1 MTHKIYHSL
10 IAALIGAATT
20 GAVQAAPIPA
30 MGLRFVAAEASD
42 SSISVRSARVLPH
55 ERSMI
60 VSMCIRVDRD
70 LKGTESIELR
80 PVLTDSTGH
89 SAVLPSIFIN
99 GRTQH
104 IAFQRDRRNA
114 KRDLVTLRRRNGM
127 EQTIDYLREV
137 AYQPWMRKAT
147 LVLEEVACGCGIP
160 IAYDSH
166 AVATLR
172 SDDTP
177 RLAFRIPEVEEVKTR
192 QESGRAF
199 LAFQLGK
206 SEILDNFRSNA
217 TELAK
222 IMQAIDL
229 VRNDSN
235 VTVSHIAIHG
245 YASPDGSLALNER
258 LSAERTQALKSWV
271 MSKYQFDEALFTT
284 AHTAEDWEGL
294 VNFLRNN
301 NTLEGREEILNI
313 IATVGDLDK
322 REARIR
328 EEFPS
333 QYRFML
339 DNWYPFLRHSDYTVG
354 YIVRPF
360 TVEEAKR
367 ELKLHPQNLSI
378 DEMFRIAQTYKE
390 GSKEYNE
397 VFLIAV
403 KQNPDHPV
411 ANAPTAAGKIGN
423 DQSLL
428 TTVAKGKSIMSV
440 IGTEGLTMSN
450 RGGSAQNVRV
460 STDSVTHIDI
470 ALERAVAKVEIGKRY
485 GSYELKD
492 KSGKVYAKVTPGS
505 FYFVNLSRDYY
516 LFRHTGKFDKNSTPN
531 RDQYTWSLDNYTDI
545 PDTDGYLIDPHF
557 FDKQWDTSNAFDGS
571 TIFDNALTEI
581 VRTGREYEATLFP
594 EAGSYSK
601 SYILENANF
610 WTAQREGYTT
620 GVIIK
625 GILTPEKSRCF
636 DEHGNNI
643 DPQGVHCL
651 YYFNYNF
658 YTSLAAVKAVGGGN
672 IPSGDIS
679 ARELETQ
686 YNIKYFPIDDK
697 SLYACYYKHFIKHL
711 DNGEKR
717 KLGVMEY
724 GVVRNN
730 WYRVTIA
737 DIAGLGSGSIN
748 IEPTRPVEEDDI
760 LLTDYY
766 VSPWQFRPD
775 DTVLSQPRKK

>member
-30 MGLRFVAAEASD
+30 MGLRFVVAEAGD

-114 KRDLVTLRRRNGM
+114 KR
-127 EQTIDYLREV
+127 
-137 AYQPWMRKAT
+137 
-147 LVLEEVACGCGIP
+147 
-160 IAYDSH
+160 
-166 AVATLR
+166 
-172 SDDTP
+172 
-177 RLAFRIPEVEEVKTR
+177 
-192 QESGRAF
+192 
-199 LAFQLGK
+199 
-206 SEILDNFRSNA
+206 
-217 TELAK
+217 
-222 IMQAIDL
+222 DL

-367 ELKLHPQNLSI
+367 ELRLHPQNLSI

-390 GSKEYNE
+390 GSEEYNE

-411 ANAPTAAGKIGN
+411 ANLNAACIALRAGDKTAA
-423 DQSLL
+423 
-428 TTVAKGKSIMSV
+428 A
-440 IGTEGLTMSN
+440 
-450 RGGSAQNVRV
+450 
-460 STDSVTHIDI
+460 
-470 ALERAVAKVEIGKRY
+470 
-485 GSYELKD
+485 
-492 KSGKVYAKVTPGS
+492 
-505 FYFVNLSRDYY
+505 
-516 LFRHTGKFDKNSTPN
+516 
-531 RDQYTWSLDNYTDI
+531 
-545 PDTDGYLIDPHF
+545 GYLEKAMPCAERDL
-557 FDKQWDTSNAFDGS
+557 A
-571 TIFDNALTEI
+571 
-581 VRTGREYEATLFP
+581 
-594 EAGSYSK
+594 
-601 SYILENANF
+601 
-610 WTAQREGYTT
+610 T
-620 GVIIK
+620 GVLRMME
-625 GILTPEKSRCF
+625 GHVEEADRLFE
-636 DEHGNNI
+636 
-643 DPQGVHCL
+643 
-651 YYFNYNF
+651 
-658 YTSLAAVKAVGGGN
+658 AA
-672 IPSGDIS
+672 
-679 ARELETQ
+679 
-686 YNIKYFPIDDK
+686 DK
-697 SLYACYYKHFIKHL
+697 
-711 DNGEKR
+711 
-717 KLGVMEY
+717 
-724 GVVRNN
+724 
-730 WYRVTIA
+730 
-737 DIAGLGSGSIN
+737 AGL
-748 IEPTRPVEEDDI
+748 REEARHNLRI
-760 LLTDYY
+760 LHPERY
-766 VSPWQFRPD
+766 
-775 DTVLSQPRKK
+775 

>member
-30 MGLRFVAAEASD
+30 MGLRFVAAEAGD

-114 KRDLVTLRRRNGM
+114 KRDLVTLR
-127 EQTIDYLREV
+127 
-137 AYQPWMRKAT
+137 
-147 LVLEEVACGCGIP
+147 
-160 IAYDSH
+160 
-166 AVATLR
+166 

-229 VRNDSN
+229 VKNDSN

-245 YASPDGSLALNER
+245 YASPDGSLSLNEK

-411 ANAPTAAGKIGN
+411 ANLNAACIALRAGDKTAA
-423 DQSLL
+423 
-428 TTVAKGKSIMSV
+428 A
-440 IGTEGLTMSN
+440 
-450 RGGSAQNVRV
+450 
-460 STDSVTHIDI
+460 
-470 ALERAVAKVEIGKRY
+470 
-485 GSYELKD
+485 
-492 KSGKVYAKVTPGS
+492 
-505 FYFVNLSRDYY
+505 
-516 LFRHTGKFDKNSTPN
+516 
-531 RDQYTWSLDNYTDI
+531 
-545 PDTDGYLIDPHF
+545 GYLEKAMPCAERDL
-557 FDKQWDTSNAFDGS
+557 A
-571 TIFDNALTEI
+571 
-581 VRTGREYEATLFP
+581 
-594 EAGSYSK
+594 
-601 SYILENANF
+601 
-610 WTAQREGYTT
+610 T
-620 GVIIK
+620 GVLRMME
-625 GILTPEKSRCF
+625 GHVEEAERLFE
-636 DEHGNNI
+636 
-643 DPQGVHCL
+643 
-651 YYFNYNF
+651 
-658 YTSLAAVKAVGGGN
+658 AA
-672 IPSGDIS
+672 
-679 ARELETQ
+679 
-686 YNIKYFPIDDK
+686 DK
-697 SLYACYYKHFIKHL
+697 
-711 DNGEKR
+711 
-717 KLGVMEY
+717 
-724 GVVRNN
+724 
-730 WYRVTIA
+730 
-737 DIAGLGSGSIN
+737 AGL
-748 IEPTRPVEEDDI
+748 REEARHNLRI
-760 LLTDYY
+760 LHPERY
-766 VSPWQFRPD
+766 
-775 DTVLSQPRKK
+775 

>member
-30 MGLRFVAAEASD
+30 MGLRFVAAEAGD

-114 KRDLVTLRRRNGM
+114 KRDLV
-127 EQTIDYLREV
+127 
-137 AYQPWMRKAT
+137 
-147 LVLEEVACGCGIP
+147 
-160 IAYDSH
+160 
-166 AVATLR
+166 TLR

-245 YASPDGSLALNER
+245 YASPDGSLALNEK

-367 ELKLHPQNLSI
+367 ELRLHPQNLSI

-390 GSKEYNE
+390 GSEEYNE

-411 ANAPTAAGKIGN
+411 ANLNAACIALRAGDKTAA
-423 DQSLL
+423 
-428 TTVAKGKSIMSV
+428 A
-440 IGTEGLTMSN
+440 
-450 RGGSAQNVRV
+450 
-460 STDSVTHIDI
+460 
-470 ALERAVAKVEIGKRY
+470 
-485 GSYELKD
+485 
-492 KSGKVYAKVTPGS
+492 
-505 FYFVNLSRDYY
+505 
-516 LFRHTGKFDKNSTPN
+516 
-531 RDQYTWSLDNYTDI
+531 
-545 PDTDGYLIDPHF
+545 GYLEKAMPCAERDL
-557 FDKQWDTSNAFDGS
+557 A
-571 TIFDNALTEI
+571 
-581 VRTGREYEATLFP
+581 
-594 EAGSYSK
+594 
-601 SYILENANF
+601 
-610 WTAQREGYTT
+610 T
-620 GVIIK
+620 GVLRMME
-625 GILTPEKSRCF
+625 GHVEEAERLFE
-636 DEHGNNI
+636 
-643 DPQGVHCL
+643 
-651 YYFNYNF
+651 
-658 YTSLAAVKAVGGGN
+658 AA
-672 IPSGDIS
+672 
-679 ARELETQ
+679 
-686 YNIKYFPIDDK
+686 DK
-697 SLYACYYKHFIKHL
+697 
-711 DNGEKR
+711 
-717 KLGVMEY
+717 
-724 GVVRNN
+724 
-730 WYRVTIA
+730 
-737 DIAGLGSGSIN
+737 AGL
-748 IEPTRPVEEDDI
+748 REEARHNLRI
-760 LLTDYY
+760 LHPERY
-766 VSPWQFRPD
+766 
-775 DTVLSQPRKK
+775 

>member
-60 VSMCIRVDRD
+60 VSMCIRVD
-70 LKGTESIELR
+70 
-80 PVLTDSTGH
+80 
-89 SAVLPSIFIN
+89 
-99 GRTQH
+99 
-104 IAFQRDRRNA
+104 
-114 KRDLVTLRRRNGM
+114 RDLVTLRRRNGM

-245 YASPDGSLALNER
+245 YASPDGSLALNEK

-411 ANAPTAAGKIGN
+411 ANLNAACIALRAGDKTAA
-423 DQSLL
+423 
-428 TTVAKGKSIMSV
+428 A
-440 IGTEGLTMSN
+440 
-450 RGGSAQNVRV
+450 
-460 STDSVTHIDI
+460 
-470 ALERAVAKVEIGKRY
+470 
-485 GSYELKD
+485 
-492 KSGKVYAKVTPGS
+492 
-505 FYFVNLSRDYY
+505 
-516 LFRHTGKFDKNSTPN
+516 
-531 RDQYTWSLDNYTDI
+531 
-545 PDTDGYLIDPHF
+545 GYLEKAMPCAERDL
-557 FDKQWDTSNAFDGS
+557 A
-571 TIFDNALTEI
+571 
-581 VRTGREYEATLFP
+581 
-594 EAGSYSK
+594 
-601 SYILENANF
+601 
-610 WTAQREGYTT
+610 T
-620 GVIIK
+620 GVLRMME
-625 GILTPEKSRCF
+625 GHVEEAERLFE
-636 DEHGNNI
+636 
-643 DPQGVHCL
+643 
-651 YYFNYNF
+651 
-658 YTSLAAVKAVGGGN
+658 AA
-672 IPSGDIS
+672 
-679 ARELETQ
+679 
-686 YNIKYFPIDDK
+686 DK
-697 SLYACYYKHFIKHL
+697 
-711 DNGEKR
+711 
-717 KLGVMEY
+717 
-724 GVVRNN
+724 
-730 WYRVTIA
+730 
-737 DIAGLGSGSIN
+737 AGL
-748 IEPTRPVEEDDI
+748 REEARHNLRI
-760 LLTDYY
+760 LHPERY
-766 VSPWQFRPD
+766 
-775 DTVLSQPRKK
+775 

>member
-30 MGLRFVAAEASD
+30 MGLRFVAAEAGD

-114 KRDLVTLRRRNGM
+114 KRDLVTLR
-127 EQTIDYLREV
+127 
-137 AYQPWMRKAT
+137 
-147 LVLEEVACGCGIP
+147 
-160 IAYDSH
+160 
-166 AVATLR
+166 

-206 SEILDNFRSNA
+206 SEILNNFRSNA

-245 YASPDGSLALNER
+245 YASPDGSLALNEK

-301 NTLEGREEILNI
+301 NTLDGREEILNI

-411 ANAPTAAGKIGN
+411 ANLNAACIALRAGDKTAA
-423 DQSLL
+423 
-428 TTVAKGKSIMSV
+428 A
-440 IGTEGLTMSN
+440 
-450 RGGSAQNVRV
+450 
-460 STDSVTHIDI
+460 
-470 ALERAVAKVEIGKRY
+470 
-485 GSYELKD
+485 
-492 KSGKVYAKVTPGS
+492 
-505 FYFVNLSRDYY
+505 
-516 LFRHTGKFDKNSTPN
+516 
-531 RDQYTWSLDNYTDI
+531 
-545 PDTDGYLIDPHF
+545 GYLEKAMPCAERDL
-557 FDKQWDTSNAFDGS
+557 A
-571 TIFDNALTEI
+571 
-581 VRTGREYEATLFP
+581 
-594 EAGSYSK
+594 
-601 SYILENANF
+601 
-610 WTAQREGYTT
+610 T
-620 GVIIK
+620 GVLRMME
-625 GILTPEKSRCF
+625 GHVEEAERLFE
-636 DEHGNNI
+636 
-643 DPQGVHCL
+643 
-651 YYFNYNF
+651 
-658 YTSLAAVKAVGGGN
+658 AA
-672 IPSGDIS
+672 
-679 ARELETQ
+679 
-686 YNIKYFPIDDK
+686 DK
-697 SLYACYYKHFIKHL
+697 
-711 DNGEKR
+711 
-717 KLGVMEY
+717 
-724 GVVRNN
+724 
-730 WYRVTIA
+730 
-737 DIAGLGSGSIN
+737 AGL
-748 IEPTRPVEEDDI
+748 REEARHNLRI
-760 LLTDYY
+760 LHPERY
-766 VSPWQFRPD
+766 
-775 DTVLSQPRKK
+775 

>member
-1 MTHKIYHSL
+1 
-10 IAALIGAATT
+10 
-20 GAVQAAPIPA
+20 
-30 MGLRFVAAEASD
+30 
-42 SSISVRSARVLPH
+42 
-55 ERSMI
+55 
-60 VSMCIRVDRD
+60 
-70 LKGTESIELR
+70 
-80 PVLTDSTGH
+80 
-89 SAVLPSIFIN
+89 
-99 GRTQH
+99 
-104 IAFQRDRRNA
+104 
-114 KRDLVTLRRRNGM
+114 
-127 EQTIDYLREV
+127 
-137 AYQPWMRKAT
+137 MRKAT

-245 YASPDGSLALNER
+245 YASPDGSLALNEK

-328 EEFPS
+328 EEFPL

-411 ANAPTAAGKIGN
+411 ANLNAACIALRAGDKTAA
-423 DQSLL
+423 
-428 TTVAKGKSIMSV
+428 A
-440 IGTEGLTMSN
+440 
-450 RGGSAQNVRV
+450 
-460 STDSVTHIDI
+460 
-470 ALERAVAKVEIGKRY
+470 
-485 GSYELKD
+485 
-492 KSGKVYAKVTPGS
+492 
-505 FYFVNLSRDYY
+505 
-516 LFRHTGKFDKNSTPN
+516 
-531 RDQYTWSLDNYTDI
+531 
-545 PDTDGYLIDPHF
+545 GYLEKAMPCAERDL
-557 FDKQWDTSNAFDGS
+557 A
-571 TIFDNALTEI
+571 
-581 VRTGREYEATLFP
+581 
-594 EAGSYSK
+594 
-601 SYILENANF
+601 
-610 WTAQREGYTT
+610 T
-620 GVIIK
+620 GVLRMME
-625 GILTPEKSRCF
+625 GHVEEAERLFE
-636 DEHGNNI
+636 
-643 DPQGVHCL
+643 
-651 YYFNYNF
+651 
-658 YTSLAAVKAVGGGN
+658 AA
-672 IPSGDIS
+672 
-679 ARELETQ
+679 
-686 YNIKYFPIDDK
+686 DK
-697 SLYACYYKHFIKHL
+697 
-711 DNGEKR
+711 
-717 KLGVMEY
+717 
-724 GVVRNN
+724 
-730 WYRVTIA
+730 
-737 DIAGLGSGSIN
+737 AGL
-748 IEPTRPVEEDDI
+748 REEARHNLRI
-760 LLTDYY
+760 LHPERY
-766 VSPWQFRPD
+766 
-775 DTVLSQPRKK
+775 

>member
-1 MTHKIYHSL
+1 MGGRFHGRNNPPKEKKPLKDTFDLETLRMKFRAKIAAAMAVALAFASQNAHAQNVGVKANALSFAHTALGMGAEMSLGYHWSAELYGVISPWKRTEDKTKKYWAVQPEVRFWPCQVMVGHFFGVHVDGAQYNVGGTAPFFGLPKSVKDARYEGWLAGGGVTYGYQWVLGRHWNAEAAVSVGYEHPRNAPHKSGNGATTTGDQPSSRQVSSTYSDTMMTHKIYHSL

-245 YASPDGSLALNER
+245 YASPDGSLALNEK

-411 ANAPTAAGKIGN
+411 ANLNAACIALRAGDKTAA
-423 DQSLL
+423 
-428 TTVAKGKSIMSV
+428 T
-440 IGTEGLTMSN
+440 
-450 RGGSAQNVRV
+450 
-460 STDSVTHIDI
+460 
-470 ALERAVAKVEIGKRY
+470 
-485 GSYELKD
+485 
-492 KSGKVYAKVTPGS
+492 
-505 FYFVNLSRDYY
+505 
-516 LFRHTGKFDKNSTPN
+516 
-531 RDQYTWSLDNYTDI
+531 
-545 PDTDGYLIDPHF
+545 GYLEKAMPCAERDL
-557 FDKQWDTSNAFDGS
+557 A
-571 TIFDNALTEI
+571 
-581 VRTGREYEATLFP
+581 
-594 EAGSYSK
+594 
-601 SYILENANF
+601 
-610 WTAQREGYTT
+610 T
-620 GVIIK
+620 GVLRMME
-625 GILTPEKSRCF
+625 GHVEEAERLFE
-636 DEHGNNI
+636 
-643 DPQGVHCL
+643 
-651 YYFNYNF
+651 
-658 YTSLAAVKAVGGGN
+658 AA
-672 IPSGDIS
+672 
-679 ARELETQ
+679 
-686 YNIKYFPIDDK
+686 DK
-697 SLYACYYKHFIKHL
+697 
-711 DNGEKR
+711 
-717 KLGVMEY
+717 
-724 GVVRNN
+724 
-730 WYRVTIA
+730 
-737 DIAGLGSGSIN
+737 AGL
-748 IEPTRPVEEDDI
+748 REEARHNLRI
-760 LLTDYY
+760 LHPERY
-766 VSPWQFRPD
+766 
-775 DTVLSQPRKK
+775 

>member
-80 PVLTDSTGH
+80 PVFTDSTGH

-172 SDDTP
+172 SDETP

-245 YASPDGSLALNER
+245 YASPDGSLALNEK

-403 KQNPDHPV
+403 KQNPGHPV
-411 ANAPTAAGKIGN
+411 ANLNAACIALRAGDKTAA
-423 DQSLL
+423 
-428 TTVAKGKSIMSV
+428 A
-440 IGTEGLTMSN
+440 
-450 RGGSAQNVRV
+450 
-460 STDSVTHIDI
+460 
-470 ALERAVAKVEIGKRY
+470 
-485 GSYELKD
+485 
-492 KSGKVYAKVTPGS
+492 
-505 FYFVNLSRDYY
+505 
-516 LFRHTGKFDKNSTPN
+516 
-531 RDQYTWSLDNYTDI
+531 
-545 PDTDGYLIDPHF
+545 GYLEKAMPCAERDL
-557 FDKQWDTSNAFDGS
+557 A
-571 TIFDNALTEI
+571 
-581 VRTGREYEATLFP
+581 
-594 EAGSYSK
+594 
-601 SYILENANF
+601 
-610 WTAQREGYTT
+610 T
-620 GVIIK
+620 GVLRMME
-625 GILTPEKSRCF
+625 GHVEEAERLFE
-636 DEHGNNI
+636 
-643 DPQGVHCL
+643 
-651 YYFNYNF
+651 
-658 YTSLAAVKAVGGGN
+658 AA
-672 IPSGDIS
+672 
-679 ARELETQ
+679 
-686 YNIKYFPIDDK
+686 DK
-697 SLYACYYKHFIKHL
+697 
-711 DNGEKR
+711 
-717 KLGVMEY
+717 
-724 GVVRNN
+724 
-730 WYRVTIA
+730 
-737 DIAGLGSGSIN
+737 AGL
-748 IEPTRPVEEDDI
+748 REEARHNLRI
-760 LLTDYY
+760 LHPERY
-766 VSPWQFRPD
+766 
-775 DTVLSQPRKK
+775 

>member
-30 MGLRFVAAEASD
+30 MGLRFVAAEAGD

-114 KRDLVTLRRRNGM
+114 
-127 EQTIDYLREV
+127 
-137 AYQPWMRKAT
+137 
-147 LVLEEVACGCGIP
+147 
-160 IAYDSH
+160 
-166 AVATLR
+166 
-172 SDDTP
+172 
-177 RLAFRIPEVEEVKTR
+177 
-192 QESGRAF
+192 
-199 LAFQLGK
+199 
-206 SEILDNFRSNA
+206 

-245 YASPDGSLALNER
+245 YASPDGSLALNEK

-301 NTLEGREEILNI
+301 NTLDGREEILNI

-360 TVEEAKR
+360 TVEEAKS

-411 ANAPTAAGKIGN
+411 ANLNAACIALRAGDKTAA
-423 DQSLL
+423 
-428 TTVAKGKSIMSV
+428 A
-440 IGTEGLTMSN
+440 
-450 RGGSAQNVRV
+450 
-460 STDSVTHIDI
+460 
-470 ALERAVAKVEIGKRY
+470 
-485 GSYELKD
+485 
-492 KSGKVYAKVTPGS
+492 
-505 FYFVNLSRDYY
+505 
-516 LFRHTGKFDKNSTPN
+516 
-531 RDQYTWSLDNYTDI
+531 
-545 PDTDGYLIDPHF
+545 GYLEKAMPCAERDL
-557 FDKQWDTSNAFDGS
+557 A
-571 TIFDNALTEI
+571 
-581 VRTGREYEATLFP
+581 
-594 EAGSYSK
+594 
-601 SYILENANF
+601 
-610 WTAQREGYTT
+610 T
-620 GVIIK
+620 GVLRMME
-625 GILTPEKSRCF
+625 GHVEEAERLFE
-636 DEHGNNI
+636 
-643 DPQGVHCL
+643 
-651 YYFNYNF
+651 
-658 YTSLAAVKAVGGGN
+658 AA
-672 IPSGDIS
+672 
-679 ARELETQ
+679 
-686 YNIKYFPIDDK
+686 DK
-697 SLYACYYKHFIKHL
+697 
-711 DNGEKR
+711 
-717 KLGVMEY
+717 
-724 GVVRNN
+724 
-730 WYRVTIA
+730 
-737 DIAGLGSGSIN
+737 AGL
-748 IEPTRPVEEDDI
+748 REEARHNLRI
-760 LLTDYY
+760 LHPERY
-766 VSPWQFRPD
+766 
-775 DTVLSQPRKK
+775 

>member
-30 MGLRFVAAEASD
+30 MGLRFVAAEAGD

-114 KRDLVTLRRRNGM
+114 KRDLVTLR
-127 EQTIDYLREV
+127 
-137 AYQPWMRKAT
+137 
-147 LVLEEVACGCGIP
+147 
-160 IAYDSH
+160 
-166 AVATLR
+166 
-172 SDDTP
+172 SDETP

-245 YASPDGSLALNER
+245 YASPDGSLALNEK

-411 ANAPTAAGKIGN
+411 ANLNAACIALRAGDKTAA
-423 DQSLL
+423 
-428 TTVAKGKSIMSV
+428 A
-440 IGTEGLTMSN
+440 
-450 RGGSAQNVRV
+450 
-460 STDSVTHIDI
+460 
-470 ALERAVAKVEIGKRY
+470 
-485 GSYELKD
+485 
-492 KSGKVYAKVTPGS
+492 
-505 FYFVNLSRDYY
+505 
-516 LFRHTGKFDKNSTPN
+516 
-531 RDQYTWSLDNYTDI
+531 
-545 PDTDGYLIDPHF
+545 GYLEKAMPCAERDL
-557 FDKQWDTSNAFDGS
+557 A
-571 TIFDNALTEI
+571 
-581 VRTGREYEATLFP
+581 
-594 EAGSYSK
+594 
-601 SYILENANF
+601 
-610 WTAQREGYTT
+610 T
-620 GVIIK
+620 GVLRMME
-625 GILTPEKSRCF
+625 GHVEEAERLFE
-636 DEHGNNI
+636 
-643 DPQGVHCL
+643 
-651 YYFNYNF
+651 
-658 YTSLAAVKAVGGGN
+658 AA
-672 IPSGDIS
+672 
-679 ARELETQ
+679 
-686 YNIKYFPIDDK
+686 DK
-697 SLYACYYKHFIKHL
+697 
-711 DNGEKR
+711 
-717 KLGVMEY
+717 
-724 GVVRNN
+724 
-730 WYRVTIA
+730 
-737 DIAGLGSGSIN
+737 AGL
-748 IEPTRPVEEDDI
+748 REEARHNLRI
-760 LLTDYY
+760 LHPERY
-766 VSPWQFRPD
+766 
-775 DTVLSQPRKK
+775 

>member
-114 KRDLVTLRRRNGM
+114 KRDLVTLR
-127 EQTIDYLREV
+127 
-137 AYQPWMRKAT
+137 
-147 LVLEEVACGCGIP
+147 
-160 IAYDSH
+160 
-166 AVATLR
+166 

-245 YASPDGSLALNER
+245 YASPDGSLALNEK

-411 ANAPTAAGKIGN
+411 ANLNAACIALRAGDKTAA
-423 DQSLL
+423 
-428 TTVAKGKSIMSV
+428 A
-440 IGTEGLTMSN
+440 
-450 RGGSAQNVRV
+450 
-460 STDSVTHIDI
+460 
-470 ALERAVAKVEIGKRY
+470 
-485 GSYELKD
+485 
-492 KSGKVYAKVTPGS
+492 
-505 FYFVNLSRDYY
+505 
-516 LFRHTGKFDKNSTPN
+516 
-531 RDQYTWSLDNYTDI
+531 
-545 PDTDGYLIDPHF
+545 GYLEKAMPCAERDL
-557 FDKQWDTSNAFDGS
+557 A
-571 TIFDNALTEI
+571 
-581 VRTGREYEATLFP
+581 
-594 EAGSYSK
+594 
-601 SYILENANF
+601 
-610 WTAQREGYTT
+610 T
-620 GVIIK
+620 GVLRMME
-625 GILTPEKSRCF
+625 GHVEEAERLFE
-636 DEHGNNI
+636 
-643 DPQGVHCL
+643 
-651 YYFNYNF
+651 
-658 YTSLAAVKAVGGGN
+658 AA
-672 IPSGDIS
+672 
-679 ARELETQ
+679 
-686 YNIKYFPIDDK
+686 DK
-697 SLYACYYKHFIKHL
+697 
-711 DNGEKR
+711 
-717 KLGVMEY
+717 
-724 GVVRNN
+724 
-730 WYRVTIA
+730 
-737 DIAGLGSGSIN
+737 AGL
-748 IEPTRPVEEDDI
+748 REEARHNLRI
-760 LLTDYY
+760 LHPERY
-766 VSPWQFRPD
+766 
-775 DTVLSQPRKK
+775 

>member
-1 MTHKIYHSL
+1 MKIKAKIATAMAVALAFASQTAHAQNVGVKANALSFAHTALGMGAEMSLGYHWSAELYGVISPWKRTEDKAKKYWAVQPEVRYWPCQAMVGHFFGVHVDGAQYNVGGAAPFFGLPKSVKDARYEGWLAGGGVTYGYQWVLGRHWNAEAAVSVGYEHLRYKKFESQRNAPHRSGSGATTTGDQPSSRQVSSTYSDTMMTHKIYHSL

-245 YASPDGSLALNER
+245 YASPDGSLALNEK

-411 ANAPTAAGKIGN
+411 ANLNAACIALRAGDKTAA
-423 DQSLL
+423 
-428 TTVAKGKSIMSV
+428 A
-440 IGTEGLTMSN
+440 
-450 RGGSAQNVRV
+450 
-460 STDSVTHIDI
+460 
-470 ALERAVAKVEIGKRY
+470 
-485 GSYELKD
+485 
-492 KSGKVYAKVTPGS
+492 
-505 FYFVNLSRDYY
+505 
-516 LFRHTGKFDKNSTPN
+516 
-531 RDQYTWSLDNYTDI
+531 
-545 PDTDGYLIDPHF
+545 GYLEKAMPCAERDL
-557 FDKQWDTSNAFDGS
+557 A
-571 TIFDNALTEI
+571 
-581 VRTGREYEATLFP
+581 
-594 EAGSYSK
+594 
-601 SYILENANF
+601 
-610 WTAQREGYTT
+610 T
-620 GVIIK
+620 GVLRMME
-625 GILTPEKSRCF
+625 GHVEEAERLFE
-636 DEHGNNI
+636 
-643 DPQGVHCL
+643 
-651 YYFNYNF
+651 
-658 YTSLAAVKAVGGGN
+658 AA
-672 IPSGDIS
+672 
-679 ARELETQ
+679 
-686 YNIKYFPIDDK
+686 DK
-697 SLYACYYKHFIKHL
+697 
-711 DNGEKR
+711 
-717 KLGVMEY
+717 
-724 GVVRNN
+724 
-730 WYRVTIA
+730 
-737 DIAGLGSGSIN
+737 AGL
-748 IEPTRPVEEDDI
+748 REEARHNLRI
-760 LLTDYY
+760 LHPERY
-766 VSPWQFRPD
+766 
-775 DTVLSQPRKK
+775 

>member
-1 MTHKIYHSL
+1 MKIKAKIATAMAVALAFASQTAHAQNVGVKANALSFAHTALGMGAEMSLGYHWSAELYGVISPWKRTEDKAKKYWAVQPEVRYWPCQAMVGHFFGVHVDGAQYNVGGAAPFFGLPKSVKDARYEGWLAGGGVTYGYQWVLGRHWNAEAAVSVGYEHLRYKNLNRQRNAPHRSGSGATTTGDQPSSRQVSSTYSDTMMTHKIYHSL

-245 YASPDGSLALNER
+245 YASPDGSLALNEK

-367 ELKLHPQNLSI
+367 ELRLHPQNLSI

-411 ANAPTAAGKIGN
+411 ANLNAACIALRAGDKTAA
-423 DQSLL
+423 
-428 TTVAKGKSIMSV
+428 A
-440 IGTEGLTMSN
+440 
-450 RGGSAQNVRV
+450 
-460 STDSVTHIDI
+460 
-470 ALERAVAKVEIGKRY
+470 
-485 GSYELKD
+485 
-492 KSGKVYAKVTPGS
+492 
-505 FYFVNLSRDYY
+505 
-516 LFRHTGKFDKNSTPN
+516 
-531 RDQYTWSLDNYTDI
+531 
-545 PDTDGYLIDPHF
+545 GYLEKAMPCAERDL
-557 FDKQWDTSNAFDGS
+557 A
-571 TIFDNALTEI
+571 
-581 VRTGREYEATLFP
+581 
-594 EAGSYSK
+594 
-601 SYILENANF
+601 
-610 WTAQREGYTT
+610 T
-620 GVIIK
+620 GVLRMME
-625 GILTPEKSRCF
+625 GHVEEAERLFE
-636 DEHGNNI
+636 
-643 DPQGVHCL
+643 
-651 YYFNYNF
+651 
-658 YTSLAAVKAVGGGN
+658 AA
-672 IPSGDIS
+672 
-679 ARELETQ
+679 
-686 YNIKYFPIDDK
+686 DK
-697 SLYACYYKHFIKHL
+697 
-711 DNGEKR
+711 
-717 KLGVMEY
+717 
-724 GVVRNN
+724 
-730 WYRVTIA
+730 
-737 DIAGLGSGSIN
+737 AGL
-748 IEPTRPVEEDDI
+748 REEARHNLRI
-760 LLTDYY
+760 LHPERY
-766 VSPWQFRPD
+766 
-775 DTVLSQPRKK
+775 

>member
-20 GAVQAAPIPA
+20 GAVQAAPISA

-89 SAVLPSIFIN
+89 NAVLPSIFIN

-245 YASPDGSLALNER
+245 YASPDGSLALNEK

-294 VNFLRNN
+294 VNFRA
-301 NTLEGREEILNI
+301 TTIRWRDERRYSISSPPWATWTSARRASGRSFRRS
-313 IATVGDLDK
+313 IA
-322 REARIR
+322 
-328 EEFPS
+328 S
-333 QYRFML
+333 C
-339 DNWYPFLRHSDYTVG
+339 S
-354 YIVRPF
+354 
-360 TVEEAKR
+360 
-367 ELKLHPQNLSI
+367 
-378 DEMFRIAQTYKE
+378 
-390 GSKEYNE
+390 
-397 VFLIAV
+397 
-403 KQNPDHPV
+403 
-411 ANAPTAAGKIGN
+411 
-423 DQSLL
+423 
-428 TTVAKGKSIMSV
+428 
-440 IGTEGLTMSN
+440 
-450 RGGSAQNVRV
+450 
-460 STDSVTHIDI
+460 
-470 ALERAVAKVEIGKRY
+470 
-485 GSYELKD
+485 
-492 KSGKVYAKVTPGS
+492 
-505 FYFVNLSRDYY
+505 
-516 LFRHTGKFDKNSTPN
+516 
-531 RDQYTWSLDNYTDI
+531 
-545 PDTDGYLIDPHF
+545 
-557 FDKQWDTSNAFDGS
+557 
-571 TIFDNALTEI
+571 
-581 VRTGREYEATLFP
+581 
-594 EAGSYSK
+594 
-601 SYILENANF
+601 
-610 WTAQREGYTT
+610 TT
-620 GVIIK
+620 G
-625 GILTPEKSRCF
+625 
-636 DEHGNNI
+636 
-643 DPQGVHCL
+643 
-651 YYFNYNF
+651 
-658 YTSLAAVKAVGGGN
+658 
-672 IPSGDIS
+672 IPSC
-679 ARELETQ
+679 AT
-686 YNIKYFPIDDK
+686 P
-697 SLYACYYKHFIKHL
+697 
-711 DNGEKR
+711 
-717 KLGVMEY
+717 
-724 GVVRNN
+724 
-730 WYRVTIA
+730 TI
-737 DIAGLGSGSIN
+737 
-748 IEPTRPVEEDDI
+748 P
-760 LLTDYY
+760 
-766 VSPWQFRPD
+766 
-775 DTVLSQPRKK
+775 

>member
-1 MTHKIYHSL
+1 MITHKIYHSL

-30 MGLRFVAAEASD
+30 MGLRFVAAEAGD

-114 KRDLVTLRRRNGM
+114 KRDLV
-127 EQTIDYLREV
+127 
-137 AYQPWMRKAT
+137 
-147 LVLEEVACGCGIP
+147 
-160 IAYDSH
+160 
-166 AVATLR
+166 TLR

-245 YASPDGSLALNER
+245 YASPDGSLALNEK

-411 ANAPTAAGKIGN
+411 ANLNAACIALRAGDKTAA
-423 DQSLL
+423 
-428 TTVAKGKSIMSV
+428 A
-440 IGTEGLTMSN
+440 
-450 RGGSAQNVRV
+450 
-460 STDSVTHIDI
+460 
-470 ALERAVAKVEIGKRY
+470 
-485 GSYELKD
+485 
-492 KSGKVYAKVTPGS
+492 
-505 FYFVNLSRDYY
+505 
-516 LFRHTGKFDKNSTPN
+516 
-531 RDQYTWSLDNYTDI
+531 
-545 PDTDGYLIDPHF
+545 GYLEKAMPCAERDL
-557 FDKQWDTSNAFDGS
+557 A
-571 TIFDNALTEI
+571 
-581 VRTGREYEATLFP
+581 
-594 EAGSYSK
+594 
-601 SYILENANF
+601 
-610 WTAQREGYTT
+610 T
-620 GVIIK
+620 GVLRMME
-625 GILTPEKSRCF
+625 GHVEEAERLFE
-636 DEHGNNI
+636 
-643 DPQGVHCL
+643 
-651 YYFNYNF
+651 
-658 YTSLAAVKAVGGGN
+658 AA
-672 IPSGDIS
+672 
-679 ARELETQ
+679 
-686 YNIKYFPIDDK
+686 DK
-697 SLYACYYKHFIKHL
+697 
-711 DNGEKR
+711 
-717 KLGVMEY
+717 
-724 GVVRNN
+724 
-730 WYRVTIA
+730 
-737 DIAGLGSGSIN
+737 AGL
-748 IEPTRPVEEDDI
+748 REEARHNLRI
-760 LLTDYY
+760 LHPERY
-766 VSPWQFRPD
+766 
-775 DTVLSQPRKK
+775 

>member
-10 IAALIGAATT
+10 IAALVGAATT

-42 SSISVRSARVLPH
+42 SSISVRLARVLPH

-114 KRDLVTLRRRNGM
+114 KRDLV
-127 EQTIDYLREV
+127 
-137 AYQPWMRKAT
+137 
-147 LVLEEVACGCGIP
+147 
-160 IAYDSH
+160 
-166 AVATLR
+166 TLR

-411 ANAPTAAGKIGN
+411 ANLNAACIALRAGDKTAA
-423 DQSLL
+423 
-428 TTVAKGKSIMSV
+428 A
-440 IGTEGLTMSN
+440 
-450 RGGSAQNVRV
+450 
-460 STDSVTHIDI
+460 
-470 ALERAVAKVEIGKRY
+470 
-485 GSYELKD
+485 
-492 KSGKVYAKVTPGS
+492 
-505 FYFVNLSRDYY
+505 
-516 LFRHTGKFDKNSTPN
+516 
-531 RDQYTWSLDNYTDI
+531 
-545 PDTDGYLIDPHF
+545 GYLEKAMPCAERDL
-557 FDKQWDTSNAFDGS
+557 A
-571 TIFDNALTEI
+571 
-581 VRTGREYEATLFP
+581 
-594 EAGSYSK
+594 
-601 SYILENANF
+601 
-610 WTAQREGYTT
+610 T
-620 GVIIK
+620 GV
-625 GILTPEKSRCF
+625 LRMMEDHVEEAERLF
-636 DEHGNNI
+636 E
-643 DPQGVHCL
+643 
-651 YYFNYNF
+651 
-658 YTSLAAVKAVGGGN
+658 AA
-672 IPSGDIS
+672 
-679 ARELETQ
+679 
-686 YNIKYFPIDDK
+686 DK
-697 SLYACYYKHFIKHL
+697 
-711 DNGEKR
+711 
-717 KLGVMEY
+717 
-724 GVVRNN
+724 
-730 WYRVTIA
+730 
-737 DIAGLGSGSIN
+737 AGL
-748 IEPTRPVEEDDI
+748 REEARHNLRI
-760 LLTDYY
+760 LHPERY
-766 VSPWQFRPD
+766 
-775 DTVLSQPRKK
+775 

>member
-1 MTHKIYHSL
+1 MGGRFHGRNNPPKEKKPLKDTFDLKTLRMKFRAKIAAAMAVAFAFATQTVHAQNVGVKANALSFAHTALGMGAEMSLGYHWSAELYGIISPWKRTEDKAKKYWAVQPEVRYWPCQSMVGHFFGVHVDGAQYNVGGAAPFFGLPKSVKDARYEGWLAGGGVTYGYQWVLGRHWNAEAAVSVGYEHLRYKKFESPEKCAPQVGERSHNYWDLPSSRQVSSTYSDTMITHKIYHSL

-30 MGLRFVAAEASD
+30 MGLRFVAAEAGD

-245 YASPDGSLALNER
+245 YASPDGSLALNEK

-411 ANAPTAAGKIGN
+411 ANLNAACIALRAGDKTAA
-423 DQSLL
+423 
-428 TTVAKGKSIMSV
+428 A
-440 IGTEGLTMSN
+440 
-450 RGGSAQNVRV
+450 
-460 STDSVTHIDI
+460 
-470 ALERAVAKVEIGKRY
+470 
-485 GSYELKD
+485 
-492 KSGKVYAKVTPGS
+492 
-505 FYFVNLSRDYY
+505 
-516 LFRHTGKFDKNSTPN
+516 
-531 RDQYTWSLDNYTDI
+531 
-545 PDTDGYLIDPHF
+545 GYLEKAMPCAERDL
-557 FDKQWDTSNAFDGS
+557 A
-571 TIFDNALTEI
+571 
-581 VRTGREYEATLFP
+581 
-594 EAGSYSK
+594 
-601 SYILENANF
+601 
-610 WTAQREGYTT
+610 T
-620 GVIIK
+620 GVLRMME
-625 GILTPEKSRCF
+625 GHVEEAERLFE
-636 DEHGNNI
+636 
-643 DPQGVHCL
+643 
-651 YYFNYNF
+651 
-658 YTSLAAVKAVGGGN
+658 AA
-672 IPSGDIS
+672 
-679 ARELETQ
+679 
-686 YNIKYFPIDDK
+686 DK
-697 SLYACYYKHFIKHL
+697 
-711 DNGEKR
+711 
-717 KLGVMEY
+717 
-724 GVVRNN
+724 
-730 WYRVTIA
+730 
-737 DIAGLGSGSIN
+737 AGL
-748 IEPTRPVEEDDI
+748 REEARHNLRI
-760 LLTDYY
+760 LHPERY
-766 VSPWQFRPD
+766 
-775 DTVLSQPRKK
+775 

>member
-30 MGLRFVAAEASD
+30 MGLRFVAAEAGD

-229 VRNDSN
+229 VKNDSN

-245 YASPDGSLALNER
+245 YASPDGSLSLNEK

-411 ANAPTAAGKIGN
+411 ANLNAACALTSCDWVKDDLSDCPECQGTLSVKIEHRYNMLHADAASSRVEKADVFIRNTATGETQHKAFDKAMLDASGYYADMEFAGAGTYDCLVWSGIDNKIF
-423 DQSLL
+423 DWDTQTVSLATQQGDTIARRL
-428 TTVAKGKSIMSV
+428 PLIFHGKSDA
-440 IGTEGLTMSN
+440 T
-450 RGGSAQNVRV
+450 NV
-460 STDSVTHIDI
+460 
-470 ALERAVAKVEIGKRY
+470 
-485 GSYELKD
+485 ELRSDNLATVDMMQDTK
-492 KSGKVYAKVTPGS
+492 
-505 FYFVNLSRDYY
+505 FVNV
-516 LFRHTGKFDKNSTPN
+516 T
-531 RDQYTWSLDNYTDI
+531 
-545 PDTDGYLIDPHF
+545 
-557 FDKQWDTSNAFDGS
+557 
-571 TIFDNALTEI
+571 
-581 VRTGREYEATLFP
+581 
-594 EAGSYSK
+594 
-601 SYILENANF
+601 
-610 WTAQREGYTT
+610 
-620 GVIIK
+620 
-625 GILTPEKSRCF
+625 
-636 DEHGNNI
+636 
-643 DPQGVHCL
+643 
-651 YYFNYNF
+651 FNYNGSRHVQDTDF
-658 YTSLAAVKAVGGGN
+658 LLTLSAPNSILDASNNTAADHATTYKPYGARTESIDHQQVVSYALSTLRLMEKDRAQCRLRLDYHPTDGSQGQNLFDIPLLDYLLMCKDFEGERMTTQEYLDRQSTYHIVFLIRDTGNPHAPFAV
-672 IPSGDIS
+672 SVLS
-679 ARELETQ
+679 
-686 YNIKYFPIDDK
+686 
-697 SLYACYYKHFIKHL
+697 
-711 DNGEKR
+711 
-717 KLGVMEY
+717 V
-724 GVVRNN
+724 NN
-730 WYRVTIA
+730 WQMR
-737 DIAGLGSGSIN
+737 DDQ
-748 IEPTRPVEEDDI
+748 PVVK
-760 LLTDYY
+760 TN
-766 VSPWQFRPD
+766 
-775 DTVLSQPRKK
+775 

>member
-114 KRDLVTLRRRNGM
+114 KRDLVTLR
-127 EQTIDYLREV
+127 
-137 AYQPWMRKAT
+137 
-147 LVLEEVACGCGIP
+147 
-160 IAYDSH
+160 
-166 AVATLR
+166 

-245 YASPDGSLALNER
+245 YASPDGSLALNEK

-411 ANAPTAAGKIGN
+411 ANLNAACIALRAGDKTAA
-423 DQSLL
+423 
-428 TTVAKGKSIMSV
+428 A
-440 IGTEGLTMSN
+440 
-450 RGGSAQNVRV
+450 
-460 STDSVTHIDI
+460 
-470 ALERAVAKVEIGKRY
+470 
-485 GSYELKD
+485 
-492 KSGKVYAKVTPGS
+492 
-505 FYFVNLSRDYY
+505 
-516 LFRHTGKFDKNSTPN
+516 
-531 RDQYTWSLDNYTDI
+531 
-545 PDTDGYLIDPHF
+545 GYLEKAMPCAERDL
-557 FDKQWDTSNAFDGS
+557 A
-571 TIFDNALTEI
+571 
-581 VRTGREYEATLFP
+581 
-594 EAGSYSK
+594 
-601 SYILENANF
+601 
-610 WTAQREGYTT
+610 T
-620 GVIIK
+620 GVLRMME
-625 GILTPEKSRCF
+625 GHVEEAERF
-636 DEHGNNI
+636 FE
-643 DPQGVHCL
+643 
-651 YYFNYNF
+651 
-658 YTSLAAVKAVGGGN
+658 AA
-672 IPSGDIS
+672 
-679 ARELETQ
+679 
-686 YNIKYFPIDDK
+686 DK
-697 SLYACYYKHFIKHL
+697 
-711 DNGEKR
+711 
-717 KLGVMEY
+717 
-724 GVVRNN
+724 
-730 WYRVTIA
+730 
-737 DIAGLGSGSIN
+737 AGL
-748 IEPTRPVEEDDI
+748 REEARHNLRI
-760 LLTDYY
+760 LHPERY
-766 VSPWQFRPD
+766 
-775 DTVLSQPRKK
+775 

>member
-172 SDDTP
+172 SDETP

-206 SEILDNFRSNA
+206 SEILDNFRSNS

-245 YASPDGSLALNER
+245 YASPDGSLALNEK

-390 GSKEYNE
+390 GSKE
-397 VFLIAV
+397 
-403 KQNPDHPV
+403 
-411 ANAPTAAGKIGN
+411 
-423 DQSLL
+423 
-428 TTVAKGKSIMSV
+428 
-440 IGTEGLTMSN
+440 
-450 RGGSAQNVRV
+450 
-460 STDSVTHIDI
+460 
-470 ALERAVAKVEIGKRY
+470 
-485 GSYELKD
+485 
-492 KSGKVYAKVTPGS
+492 
-505 FYFVNLSRDYY
+505 
-516 LFRHTGKFDKNSTPN
+516 
-531 RDQYTWSLDNYTDI
+531 
-545 PDTDGYLIDPHF
+545 
-557 FDKQWDTSNAFDGS
+557 
-571 TIFDNALTEI
+571 
-581 VRTGREYEATLFP
+581 
-594 EAGSYSK
+594 
-601 SYILENANF
+601 
-610 WTAQREGYTT
+610 
-620 GVIIK
+620 
-625 GILTPEKSRCF
+625 
-636 DEHGNNI
+636 
-643 DPQGVHCL
+643 
-651 YYFNYNF
+651 
-658 YTSLAAVKAVGGGN
+658 
-672 IPSGDIS
+672 
-679 ARELETQ
+679 
-686 YNIKYFPIDDK
+686 
-697 SLYACYYKHFIKHL
+697 
-711 DNGEKR
+711 
-717 KLGVMEY
+717 
-724 GVVRNN
+724 
-730 WYRVTIA
+730 
-737 DIAGLGSGSIN
+737 
-748 IEPTRPVEEDDI
+748 
-760 LLTDYY
+760 
-766 VSPWQFRPD
+766 
-775 DTVLSQPRKK
+775 

>member
-1 MTHKIYHSL
+1 MKFRAKIAAAMAVAFAFATQTVHAQNVGVKANALSFAHTALGMGAEMSLGYHWSAELYGVISPWKRTEDKAKKYWAIQPEVRYWPCQAMVGHFFGVHVDGAQYNVGGAAPFFGLPKSVKDARYEGWLAGGGVTYGYQWVLGRHWNAEAAVSVGYEHLRYKKFESPEECAPQVGDGPTTTGDQPSSRQVSSTYSDTMMTHKIYHSL

-245 YASPDGSLALNER
+245 YASPDGSLALNEK

-367 ELKLHPQNLSI
+367 ELRLHPQNLSI

-390 GSKEYNE
+390 GSEEYNE

-411 ANAPTAAGKIGN
+411 ANLNAACIALRAGDKTAA
-423 DQSLL
+423 
-428 TTVAKGKSIMSV
+428 A
-440 IGTEGLTMSN
+440 
-450 RGGSAQNVRV
+450 
-460 STDSVTHIDI
+460 
-470 ALERAVAKVEIGKRY
+470 
-485 GSYELKD
+485 
-492 KSGKVYAKVTPGS
+492 
-505 FYFVNLSRDYY
+505 
-516 LFRHTGKFDKNSTPN
+516 
-531 RDQYTWSLDNYTDI
+531 
-545 PDTDGYLIDPHF
+545 GYLEKAMPCAERDL
-557 FDKQWDTSNAFDGS
+557 A
-571 TIFDNALTEI
+571 
-581 VRTGREYEATLFP
+581 
-594 EAGSYSK
+594 
-601 SYILENANF
+601 
-610 WTAQREGYTT
+610 T
-620 GVIIK
+620 GVLRMME
-625 GILTPEKSRCF
+625 GHVEEAERLFE
-636 DEHGNNI
+636 
-643 DPQGVHCL
+643 
-651 YYFNYNF
+651 
-658 YTSLAAVKAVGGGN
+658 AA
-672 IPSGDIS
+672 
-679 ARELETQ
+679 
-686 YNIKYFPIDDK
+686 DK
-697 SLYACYYKHFIKHL
+697 
-711 DNGEKR
+711 
-717 KLGVMEY
+717 
-724 GVVRNN
+724 
-730 WYRVTIA
+730 
-737 DIAGLGSGSIN
+737 AGL
-748 IEPTRPVEEDDI
+748 REEARHNLRI
-760 LLTDYY
+760 LHPERY
-766 VSPWQFRPD
+766 
-775 DTVLSQPRKK
+775 

>member
-1 MTHKIYHSL
+1 MAASENKWKHGWKIHGRNNPPKEKKPLKDTFDLETLRMKFRAKIAAAMAVAFAFATQTVHAQNVGVKANALSFAHTALGMGAEMSLGYHWSAELYGVISPWKRTEDKAKKYWAVQPEVRYWPCQAMVGHFFGVHVDGAQYNVGGTAPFFGLPKSVKDARYEGWLAGGGVTYGYQWVLGRHWNAEAAVSVGYEHLRYKKFESPEECAPQVGERCHNYWGPTKLSRQVSSTFSDTMMTHKIYHSL

-30 MGLRFVAAEASD
+30 MGLRFVAAEAGD

-70 LKGTESIELR
+70 LKDTESIELR

-245 YASPDGSLALNER
+245 YASPDGSLALNEK

-284 AHTAEDWEGL
+284 AHTAEDWDGL

-411 ANAPTAAGKIGN
+411 ANLNAACIALRAGDKTAA
-423 DQSLL
+423 
-428 TTVAKGKSIMSV
+428 A
-440 IGTEGLTMSN
+440 
-450 RGGSAQNVRV
+450 
-460 STDSVTHIDI
+460 
-470 ALERAVAKVEIGKRY
+470 
-485 GSYELKD
+485 
-492 KSGKVYAKVTPGS
+492 
-505 FYFVNLSRDYY
+505 
-516 LFRHTGKFDKNSTPN
+516 
-531 RDQYTWSLDNYTDI
+531 
-545 PDTDGYLIDPHF
+545 GYLEKAMPCAERDL
-557 FDKQWDTSNAFDGS
+557 A
-571 TIFDNALTEI
+571 
-581 VRTGREYEATLFP
+581 
-594 EAGSYSK
+594 
-601 SYILENANF
+601 
-610 WTAQREGYTT
+610 T
-620 GVIIK
+620 GVLRMME
-625 GILTPEKSRCF
+625 GHVEEAERLFE
-636 DEHGNNI
+636 
-643 DPQGVHCL
+643 
-651 YYFNYNF
+651 
-658 YTSLAAVKAVGGGN
+658 AA
-672 IPSGDIS
+672 
-679 ARELETQ
+679 
-686 YNIKYFPIDDK
+686 DK
-697 SLYACYYKHFIKHL
+697 
-711 DNGEKR
+711 
-717 KLGVMEY
+717 
-724 GVVRNN
+724 
-730 WYRVTIA
+730 
-737 DIAGLGSGSIN
+737 AGL
-748 IEPTRPVEEDDI
+748 REEARHNLRI
-760 LLTDYY
+760 LHPERY
-766 VSPWQFRPD
+766 
-775 DTVLSQPRKK
+775 

>member
-30 MGLRFVAAEASD
+30 MGLRFVAAEAGD
-42 SSISVRSARVLPH
+42 SSISVRLARVLPH

-114 KRDLVTLRRRNGM
+114 KRDLV
-127 EQTIDYLREV
+127 
-137 AYQPWMRKAT
+137 
-147 LVLEEVACGCGIP
+147 
-160 IAYDSH
+160 
-166 AVATLR
+166 TLR

-411 ANAPTAAGKIGN
+411 ANLNAACIALRAGDKTAA
-423 DQSLL
+423 
-428 TTVAKGKSIMSV
+428 A
-440 IGTEGLTMSN
+440 
-450 RGGSAQNVRV
+450 
-460 STDSVTHIDI
+460 
-470 ALERAVAKVEIGKRY
+470 
-485 GSYELKD
+485 
-492 KSGKVYAKVTPGS
+492 
-505 FYFVNLSRDYY
+505 
-516 LFRHTGKFDKNSTPN
+516 
-531 RDQYTWSLDNYTDI
+531 
-545 PDTDGYLIDPHF
+545 GYLEKAMPCAERDL
-557 FDKQWDTSNAFDGS
+557 A
-571 TIFDNALTEI
+571 
-581 VRTGREYEATLFP
+581 
-594 EAGSYSK
+594 
-601 SYILENANF
+601 
-610 WTAQREGYTT
+610 T
-620 GVIIK
+620 GV
-625 GILTPEKSRCF
+625 LRMMEDHVEEAERLF
-636 DEHGNNI
+636 E
-643 DPQGVHCL
+643 
-651 YYFNYNF
+651 
-658 YTSLAAVKAVGGGN
+658 AA
-672 IPSGDIS
+672 
-679 ARELETQ
+679 
-686 YNIKYFPIDDK
+686 DK
-697 SLYACYYKHFIKHL
+697 
-711 DNGEKR
+711 
-717 KLGVMEY
+717 
-724 GVVRNN
+724 
-730 WYRVTIA
+730 
-737 DIAGLGSGSIN
+737 AGL
-748 IEPTRPVEEDDI
+748 REEARHNLRI
-760 LLTDYY
+760 LHPERY
-766 VSPWQFRPD
+766 
-775 DTVLSQPRKK
+775 

>member
-30 MGLRFVAAEASD
+30 MGLRFVAAEAGD

-114 KRDLVTLRRRNGM
+114 
-127 EQTIDYLREV
+127 
-137 AYQPWMRKAT
+137 
-147 LVLEEVACGCGIP
+147 
-160 IAYDSH
+160 
-166 AVATLR
+166 
-172 SDDTP
+172 
-177 RLAFRIPEVEEVKTR
+177 
-192 QESGRAF
+192 
-199 LAFQLGK
+199 
-206 SEILDNFRSNA
+206 

-245 YASPDGSLALNER
+245 YASPDGSLALNEK

-301 NTLEGREEILNI
+301 NTLDGREEILNI

-411 ANAPTAAGKIGN
+411 ANLNAACIALRAGDKTAA
-423 DQSLL
+423 
-428 TTVAKGKSIMSV
+428 A
-440 IGTEGLTMSN
+440 
-450 RGGSAQNVRV
+450 
-460 STDSVTHIDI
+460 
-470 ALERAVAKVEIGKRY
+470 
-485 GSYELKD
+485 
-492 KSGKVYAKVTPGS
+492 
-505 FYFVNLSRDYY
+505 
-516 LFRHTGKFDKNSTPN
+516 
-531 RDQYTWSLDNYTDI
+531 
-545 PDTDGYLIDPHF
+545 GYLEKAMPCAERDL
-557 FDKQWDTSNAFDGS
+557 A
-571 TIFDNALTEI
+571 
-581 VRTGREYEATLFP
+581 
-594 EAGSYSK
+594 
-601 SYILENANF
+601 
-610 WTAQREGYTT
+610 T
-620 GVIIK
+620 GVLRMME
-625 GILTPEKSRCF
+625 GHVEEAERLFE
-636 DEHGNNI
+636 
-643 DPQGVHCL
+643 
-651 YYFNYNF
+651 
-658 YTSLAAVKAVGGGN
+658 AA
-672 IPSGDIS
+672 
-679 ARELETQ
+679 
-686 YNIKYFPIDDK
+686 DK
-697 SLYACYYKHFIKHL
+697 
-711 DNGEKR
+711 
-717 KLGVMEY
+717 
-724 GVVRNN
+724 
-730 WYRVTIA
+730 
-737 DIAGLGSGSIN
+737 AGL
-748 IEPTRPVEEDDI
+748 REEARHNLRI
-760 LLTDYY
+760 LHPERY
-766 VSPWQFRPD
+766 
-775 DTVLSQPRKK
+775 

>member
-114 KRDLVTLRRRNGM
+114 KRDLVTLR
-127 EQTIDYLREV
+127 
-137 AYQPWMRKAT
+137 
-147 LVLEEVACGCGIP
+147 
-160 IAYDSH
+160 
-166 AVATLR
+166 

-245 YASPDGSLALNER
+245 YASPDGSLALNEK
-258 LSAERTQALKSWV
+258 LSTERTQALKSWV

-397 VFLIAV
+397 VFRIAV

-411 ANAPTAAGKIGN
+411 ANLNAACIALRAGDKTAA
-423 DQSLL
+423 
-428 TTVAKGKSIMSV
+428 A
-440 IGTEGLTMSN
+440 
-450 RGGSAQNVRV
+450 
-460 STDSVTHIDI
+460 
-470 ALERAVAKVEIGKRY
+470 
-485 GSYELKD
+485 
-492 KSGKVYAKVTPGS
+492 
-505 FYFVNLSRDYY
+505 
-516 LFRHTGKFDKNSTPN
+516 
-531 RDQYTWSLDNYTDI
+531 
-545 PDTDGYLIDPHF
+545 GYLEKAMPCAERDL
-557 FDKQWDTSNAFDGS
+557 A
-571 TIFDNALTEI
+571 
-581 VRTGREYEATLFP
+581 
-594 EAGSYSK
+594 
-601 SYILENANF
+601 
-610 WTAQREGYTT
+610 T
-620 GVIIK
+620 GVLRMME
-625 GILTPEKSRCF
+625 GHVEEAERLFE
-636 DEHGNNI
+636 
-643 DPQGVHCL
+643 
-651 YYFNYNF
+651 
-658 YTSLAAVKAVGGGN
+658 AA
-672 IPSGDIS
+672 
-679 ARELETQ
+679 
-686 YNIKYFPIDDK
+686 DK
-697 SLYACYYKHFIKHL
+697 
-711 DNGEKR
+711 
-717 KLGVMEY
+717 
-724 GVVRNN
+724 
-730 WYRVTIA
+730 
-737 DIAGLGSGSIN
+737 AGL
-748 IEPTRPVEEDDI
+748 REEARHNLRI
-760 LLTDYY
+760 LHPERY
-766 VSPWQFRPD
+766 
-775 DTVLSQPRKK
+775 